1 MTTFTP
7 APSAGSRESRYDI
20 AVIGAGPGGY
30 VAAIRAAQM
39 GAKVLVIEK
48 DELGGT
54 CLNRGCIPT
63 KAFLSDAKPFYKI
76 KRSPLFRGKDQ
87 LSLNMANMVARK
99 NEIVETMVKGI
110 ATLFSSNGVH
120 WVRGVGSFL
129 DSKTIGVIQDGKKR
143 TYRADNTIIATGSLA
158 AKIPTASIDGK
169 NILSSDE
176 ILNIRKIPGEMVVI
190 GGGVIGLEFA
200 VLFNALGTE
209 VTVVEMLPTIL
220 STEDDEVICGLHMIL
235 EREGIKI
242 LTDTKVMGAS
252 LKQGKVEVDVQ
263 EKSGGK
269 ARIKAE
275 KVLAATGR
283 TPHAEGL
290 GLERIGVKMDGSF
303 IEVNARMETNVDGVY
318 AIGDVVGK
326 MMLAHAASAE
336 GVFAVENIM
345 GKSREIDYGRIPSAV
360 YTFPEIASVGFTERE
375 ARDRGLNIRIGKFP
389 YLYNGKAMAM
399 GEPEGFVK
407 IIAEDEL
414 GEILGVHILG
424 ENATDLIG
432 SCVLAMDV
440 EASVDDLSE
449 AVQAHPTLS
458 ETIMEAALDW
468 RRISIHR
475 PPEKGLSTGTSEAL

>member
-76 KRSPLFRGKDQ
+76 KRSPLYRGKDS
-87 LSLNMANMVARK
+87 LSLNMAKMVARK
-99 NEIVETMVKGI
+99 NEVVETMVKGI

-129 DSKTIGVIQDGKKR
+129 DAKTIGVIQDGKKR
-143 TYRADNTIIATGSLA
+143 IYRANNTIIATGSLA
-158 AKIPTASIDGK
+158 AKIPTASIDGR

-190 GGGVIGLEFA
+190 GGGVVGLEFA
-200 VLFNALGTE
+200 TLFNALGTE
-209 VTVVEMLPTIL
+209 VTIVEMLPTIL
-220 STEDDEVICGLHMIL
+220 STEDDEVIRGLHMIL
-235 EREGIKI
+235 EGEGIKI

-252 LKQGKVEVDVQ
+252 PKKGEVEVQ
-263 EKSGGK
+263 EKSGGR
-269 ARIKAE
+269 ARIRAE
-275 KVLAATGR
+275 KILVAVGR
-283 TPHAEGL
+283 TPNTEGL
-290 GLERIGVKMDGSF
+290 GLQKIGVKMDGSF

-326 MMLAHAASAE
+326 VMLAHAASAE

-345 GKSREIDYGRIPSAV
+345 GKSREIDYRRIPRAV
-360 YTFPEIASVGFTERE
+360 YTFPEIASVGLTEKE
-375 ARDRGLNIRIGKFP
+375 VRDRGLNIRIGKFP
-389 YLYNGKAMAM
+389 YLYSGKAMAI
-399 GEPEGFVK
+399 GETEGFVK
-407 IIAEDEL
+407 IIAEEGL

-440 EASVDDLSE
+440 EASVEDLSE
-449 AVQAHPTLS
+449 TVKAHPTLS

-468 RRISIHR
+468 RRISIHQ
-475 PPEKGLSTGTSEAL
+475 PPQKGPTMGGDR